1 MVEFGKRL
9 ARRNTSTRNA
19 GALNRYKQGVCKT
32 SERNCSAERTQ
43 KRQVKKPSHRPPKG
57 QSATQLFY
65 LSSLRS
71 PRGAA
76 SFKDLHIPSLYLFS
90 AQAFLV
96 LASSQPHDPS
106 SITASDVQVPV
117 TIPPHQVLRLRSSST
132 SNLQTKNS
140 YLRWF
145 VMCSEAD
152 DFFDELRLAHNIMEF
167 LHLCTEN
174 FFG

>member
-1 MVEFGKRL
+1 MVELGKRL

-76 SFKDLHIPSLYLFS
+76 SFRAFAHS
-90 AQAFLV
+90 FLV
-96 LASSQPHDPS
+96 SVQRTSFPRAGIKPTTRSKLDHCIRCSGFDHYPS
-106 SITASDVQVPV
+106 SPGAPFKVQLD
-117 TIPPHQVLRLRSSST
+117 QC
-132 SNLQTKNS
+132 NLQTKS
-140 YLRWF
+140 
-145 VMCSEAD
+145 
-152 DFFDELRLAHNIMEF
+152 
-167 LHLCTEN
+167 
-174 FFG
+174 